1 MGYRMHYS
9 ERGLLSCGHRLH
21 YRLRTAGHEREQM
34 MLEIVLLGLVTVAL
48 LVYLVYALL
57 RPEQF

>member
-1 MGYRMHYS
+1 MHYS

-21 YRLRTAGHEREQM
+21 HRLRTVGHEGEQM

>member
-1 MGYRMHYS
+1 MHRG
-9 ERGLLSCGHRLH
+9 EFGLLPSSHLIH
-21 YRLRTAGHEREQM
+21 HRLRTVGHEGEQI
-34 MLEIVLLGLVTVAL
+34 MLEIVLLGLVTISL